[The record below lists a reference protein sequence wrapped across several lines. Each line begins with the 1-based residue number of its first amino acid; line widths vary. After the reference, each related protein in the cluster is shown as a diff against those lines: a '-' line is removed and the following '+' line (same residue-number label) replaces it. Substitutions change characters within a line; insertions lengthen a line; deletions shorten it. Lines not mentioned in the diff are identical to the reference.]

1 MNIET
6 ISIRH
11 IETKEEAWIKISKDA
26 EIDFKKD
33 YVHAPDTSLYVG
45 FDYGKIDASVAKE
58 ATEFAGFKFYK
69 IIDAADSLNISV

>member
-26 EIDFKKD
+26 EIDFKKAMSTHLIRV
-33 YVHAPDTSLYVG
+33 YMLG
-45 FDYGKIDASVAKE
+45 LIMGK
-58 ATEFAGFKFYK
+58 
-69 IIDAADSLNISV
+69 